1 MAGFDTRKPYVG
13 IDPSSG
19 KYTVLGDVRHRGVE
33 ASIAGRPAP
42 GLSLLLGGV
51 FIDARISGAQV
62 NSGGVGSNPVNVPRF
77 RGIASVD
84 YALAEPK
91 GLSVDAGLTLISAR
105 PASSRPSVDG
115 QQLEVGSIA
124 NLNAGLRYRLPLK
137 RDIVVRAQVQ
147 NLFDAY
153 AWDVNS
159 SETLA
164 YTAPRRFRLVLTANI

>member
-1 MAGFDTRKPYVG
+1 M
-13 IDPSSG
+13 
-19 KYTVLGDVRHRGVE
+19 
-33 ASIAGRPAP
+33 
-42 GLSLLLGGV
+42 
-51 FIDARISGAQV
+51 
-62 NSGGVGSNPVNVPRF
+62 NSGGVGSHPVNVPCF

-124 NLNAGLRYRLPLK
+124 NLNGGLRYRLPIK

-153 AWDVNS
+153 AWDVNN